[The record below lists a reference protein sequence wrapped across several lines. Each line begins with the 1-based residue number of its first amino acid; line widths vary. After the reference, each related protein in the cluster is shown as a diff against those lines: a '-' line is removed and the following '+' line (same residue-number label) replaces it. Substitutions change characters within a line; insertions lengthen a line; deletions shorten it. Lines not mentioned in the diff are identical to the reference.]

1 MTPQLN
7 PPTLKLNP
15 MIGRSLYGFRFPL
28 QICAASL
35 GFWLLCHAPG
45 LAQEI
50 TRPPDPPASGTE
62 QLAVSEMISDL
73 ATADVVYL
81 GETHDRSADHDAQMQ
96 IIEAIYAQNP
106 RVAIAFEMFQ
116 RPFQPVLDQYLAG
129 EISEAELRRDS
140 EYDRRWG
147 FPWANYAP
155 ILQFA
160 REHQLPL
167 LALNTPTE
175 ITRKVALK
183 GLNSLT
189 PTEREWIPPL
199 AEIRTDQAPYRDF
212 LRPIYDDFHQD
223 HGSSAGFENFFLA
236 QVLWDET
243 MAEVIAEFLTEHPDH
258 LVIVLTGQGH
268 MVYGYGIPSRVER
281 RLPEIHQRLVLL
293 NPDAAFQSA
302 GGAIAD
308 YFWHSPQTAP

>member
-1 MTPQLN
+1 MVAQLKRH
-7 PPTLKLNP
+7 PLKLKP
-15 MIGRSLYGFRFPL
+15 LMGRSRHFLRIPL
-28 QICAASL
+28 QICATSL
-35 GFWLLCHAPG
+35 GVWLLCQSPG

-50 TRPPDPPASGTE
+50 IRPTDLPATGTE
-62 QLAVSEMISDL
+62 QIAIADLITDL
-73 ATADVVYL
+73 ATANVVYL
-81 GETHDRSADHDAQMQ
+81 GETHDRSADHEAQLQ

-116 RPFQPVLDQYLAG
+116 RPFQPVLDQYLVG
-129 EISEAELRRDS
+129 DISEAELRRDS
-140 EYDRRWG
+140 EYDQRWG
-147 FPWANYAP
+147 FPWVNYAP
-155 ILQFA
+155 ILRFA
-160 REHQLPL
+160 REQQLPL

-175 ITRKVALK
+175 ITRKVAIK
-183 GLNSLT
+183 GLTSLT

-199 AEIRTDQAPYRDF
+199 DEIRTDQAPYRDF

-243 MAEVIAEFLTEHPDH
+243 MAEVIAEFLTDHPDH

-293 NPDAAFQSA
+293 NPDEAFQTA
-302 GGAIAD
+302 GEAIAD
-308 YFWHSPQTAP
+308 YFWYSNQP